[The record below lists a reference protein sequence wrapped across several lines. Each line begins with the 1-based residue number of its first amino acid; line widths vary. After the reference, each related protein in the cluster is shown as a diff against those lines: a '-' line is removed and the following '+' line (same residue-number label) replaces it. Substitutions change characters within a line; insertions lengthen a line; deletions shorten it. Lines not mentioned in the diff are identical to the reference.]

1 MTPPPNKTNTRQGI
15 NIEEL
20 LQNSL
25 PHHPRAFGKVKEAIG
40 VPMSVR
46 PIQDG
51 YNVGRKKR
59 KTDAVFQFGDKYP
72 ILRVSVKSFSKSGGY
87 NHVERKSLSTFCR
100 EYQISV
106 SDQEFLKTLFLRKAV
121 AAKGKHTHLVEQ
133 DEQSRVHEIFKHLEV
148 GATALLGRDHP
159 QIFAI
164 YSIERSRWHLYDIRK
179 QVLPVIRQH
188 TVTLRELR
196 GTSSSETISYYNEKE
211 VKQANTAKAFQSLT
225 YVTERTMYKLRFGCE
240 NSLIRLSH
248 YVFLNSSVLNASGKV
263 DLFGDEHRRTFATEN
278 QSKLRRSLI
287 SQIFR
292 KMLLVS
298 YDCKAKATSLG
309 SVGPSH

>member
-1 MTPPPNKTNTRQGI
+1 
-15 NIEEL
+15 
-20 LQNSL
+20 
-25 PHHPRAFGKVKEAIG
+25 
-40 VPMSVR
+40 MSVR

-188 TVTLRELR
+188 TVTFTRIARNIEFGDYIVLQRK
-196 GTSSSETISYYNEKE
+196 GS
-211 VKQANTAKAFQSLT
+211 QAGEHSKGFPITDIRHRANDVQIK
-225 YVTERTMYKLRFGCE
+225 
-240 NSLIRLSH
+240 IRL
-248 YVFLNSSVLNASGKV
+248 
-263 DLFGDEHRRTFATEN
+263 
-278 QSKLRRSLI
+278 
-287 SQIFR
+287 R
-292 KMLLVS
+292 KFFNTIEPLCFFEL
-298 YDCKAKATSLG
+298 
-309 SVGPSH
+309 